1 MTQRRIQHN
10 SRTRVICP
18 EGNFIIKNSVNPC
31 KLVLSLSNGSVSKK
45 LLCALG
51 ACPERSRRVLC
62 GYIIY
67 KFPVAQDLPLYT
79 CKAAST
85 NSPFFA
91 KQTQSSLLSA
101 QKPQFRQKT
110 NPIQTQFLPAED
122 GVEGGQTQSNPNL
135 YRLGNLGN
143 YAERS
148 TSRLL
153 SYAELA
159 EDIIQDFLVDMLAF
173 KACQRFA

>member
-1 MTQRRIQHN
+1 MVPCLKNYSVLSVPALSEVEGSSVAILSISSLWHRIYRSTLVKRPLQIHLFLQNKPNLVRRRRIA
-10 SRTRVICP
+10 SAVMTRRYDNIM
-18 EGNFIIKNSVNPC
+18 I
-31 KLVLSLSNGSVSKK
+31 LS
-45 LLCALG
+45 
-51 ACPERSRRVLC
+51 
-62 GYIIY
+62 
-67 KFPVAQDLPLYT
+67 T
-79 CKAAST
+79 
-85 NSPFFA
+85 
-91 KQTQSSLLSA
+91 
-101 QKPQFRQKT
+101 QKT